1 MASTRFPGKPL
12 KKILG
17 IPMIGHVY
25 QRCKLSK
32 VLDQVYVATCDSEI
46 YDYIESIR
54 GKAIMT
60 ANTHERAADRTAEA
74 LTNIEK
80 LNDNEIDIVVM
91 IQGDEPMIMPE
102 MIELAVA
109 PLINDQ
115 KVMVSNLMKKIESQK
130 EWIDPNEVKVVVDI
144 NNNALYF
151 SREPIPSSKKYQ
163 KKINAYKQVC
173 VMPFRREALFSYMNL
188 SPTYLENI
196 ESVDM
201 NRFLEHGVSLKMVES
216 KYQSF
221 AVDTKEDLVFVEK
234 TMKNDKLIKKYS

>member
-1 MASTRFPGKPL
+1 MKIIGIIPARMASTRFPGKPL

-80 LNDNEIDIVVM
+80 LN
-91 IQGDEPMIMPE
+91 E
-102 MIELAVA
+102 M
-109 PLINDQ
+109 
-115 KVMVSNLMKKIESQK
+115 
-130 EWIDPNEVKVVVDI
+130 
-144 NNNALYF
+144 
-151 SREPIPSSKKYQ
+151 
-163 KKINAYKQVC
+163 
-173 VMPFRREALFSYMNL
+173 
-188 SPTYLENI
+188 
-196 ESVDM
+196 
-201 NRFLEHGVSLKMVES
+201 
-216 KYQSF
+216 
-221 AVDTKEDLVFVEK
+221 
-234 TMKNDKLIKKYS
+234 KLILLLISTATFTSFGSIHSFCDSIFFIRFDTITF

>member
-163 KKINAYKQVC
+163 KKINAYKQNK
-173 VMPFRREALFSYMNL
+173 A
-188 SPTYLENI
+188 
-196 ESVDM
+196 
-201 NRFLEHGVSLKMVES
+201 K
-216 KYQSF
+216 
-221 AVDTKEDLVFVEK
+221 
-234 TMKNDKLIKKYS
+234 